1 MAEVA
6 SGTHRAV
13 AVRER
18 GDIPITVVVPVKN
31 EERNLGRCLGALSR
45 FSEVIVIDSGSTD
58 RTQEIAREAGAT
70 FIEFRWDGHYPKKR
84 NWVLLNHKL
93 VNPWVL
99 FLDADELVDGQSC
112 DEVAI
117 KIADSRYSGFWLN
130 YTNYFLG
137 QQLRYGVPQRKLA
150 LFRVGSGLYERI
162 DEQRWSDLDMEVHEH
177 PIIEGKVGEIK
188 APIEHNDR
196 SGLAVFIA
204 RHRSYAMWESQRL
217 LRLEDTHGDHG
228 QKLTRRQRVK
238 YANLSRW
245 WFPWAYFFYAYF
257 ARLGLLDGRAGFS
270 YAFYKLWYFET
281 VRQLIKEGRRERAKD
296 LPGLGIAEKQ

>member
-1 MAEVA
+1 MSGEATEGVDVAE
-6 SGTHRAV
+6 SGDV
-13 AVRER
+13 LV
-18 GDIPITVVVPVKN
+18 TVVVPVKN
-31 EERNLGRCLGALSR
+31 EESNLPRCLAKLAR
-45 FSEVIVIDSGSTD
+45 FTEVMVVDSDSTD

-70 FIEFRWDGHYPKKR
+70 LVNFEWNGRYPKKR

-93 VNPWVL
+93 ANPWVL
-99 FLDADELVDGQSC
+99 FLDADELVDDRFC
-112 DEVAI
+112 DEVVT

-137 QQLRYGVPQRKLA
+137 RQLRHGVPQRKLA

-177 PIIEGKVGEIK
+177 PIIEGKVGEIT

-196 SGLAVFIA
+196 SGLAVFIE
-204 RHRSYAMWESQRL
+204 RHRNYAMWESQRL
-217 LRLEDTHGDHG
+217 LRLEDGNGDPG
-228 QKLTRRQRVK
+228 QKLTRRQRMK

-245 WFPWAYFFYAYF
+245 WFPWMYFLYAYF
-257 ARLGLLDGRAGFS
+257 IRLGFLDGRAGFS

-281 VRQLIKEGRRERAKD
+281 VRQLIKEGRRERAK
-296 LPGLGIAEKQ
+296 GLTALDVGKSQQS